1 MDFLFSEYQLN
12 HFADIDLTNQ
22 DLSDP
27 KMLQLTKYVDAIQSK
42 EIQFDDMPYEY
53 RQMLAD
59 FITRE

>member
-1 MDFLFSEYQLN
+1 MLFRS
-12 HFADIDLTNQ
+12 FADIDLTNQ
-22 DLSDP
+22 DLTDP
-27 KMLQLTKYVDAIQSK
+27 RMLQLTKYVDAIQSK